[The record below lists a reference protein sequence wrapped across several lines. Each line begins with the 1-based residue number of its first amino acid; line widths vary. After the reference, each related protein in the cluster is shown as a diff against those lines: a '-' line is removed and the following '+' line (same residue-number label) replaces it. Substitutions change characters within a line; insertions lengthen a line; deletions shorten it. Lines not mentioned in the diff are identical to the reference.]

1 MNDTATAITPA
12 ATSDEPIVPAIA
24 SALATDDD
32 FANEELGERQP
43 GTCSL
48 DGECDTCQ

>member
-1 MNDTATAITPA
+1 MNDTATPPTPA
-12 ATSDEPIVPAIA
+12 VTSDEPIVPTIVIA
-24 SALATDDD
+24 GDDE

-48 DGECDTCQ
+48 DGECDSCQ